1 LQTEQPFSI
10 AMPYNRTSQL
20 PSAVKKLPPRAKRIF
35 RRAFNNAYDH
45 YDSESVAFRVA
56 WSAVKRL
63 YKKRGDAWVVK
74 KGNGRRNKYS
84 SSSSS
89 EDSDYY

>member
-1 LQTEQPFSI
+1 
-10 AMPYNRTSQL
+10 MPYNRTAEL
-20 PSAVKKLPPRAKRIF
+20 PSALKKLPPRAKRIF

-45 YDSESVAFRVA
+45 YDSEDVAFRVA

-63 YKKRGDAWVVK
+63 YKKRGDAWVAK
-74 KGNGRRNKYS
+74 KGNGRRI